1 MSKLTWMERELFLL
15 WRSGDQSRK
24 LQFWPRQEGTLTR
37 WELTE
42 MWTSI
47 MLEWKDWQDSR
58 QEIFALDT
66 WTTSMKEY
74 KSIPRHKMQL
84 CLVPENTRSSQE
96 LPCRPHLSQ
105 SNQTSLSRISF
116 NIKIIQPFPYI
127 PSKLPAPRHNDP
139 NRSCSSAKLVQ
150 CYEGKRIC

>member
-1 MSKLTWMERELFLL
+1 MYCSDGEPQICGGYEGEDVEG
-15 WRSGDQSRK
+15 SGDYYSNSDDEVPSSKCYRYN
-24 LQFWPRQEGTLTR
+24 T
-37 WELTE
+37 
-42 MWTSI
+42 
-47 MLEWKDWQDSR
+47 
-58 QEIFALDT
+58 ALDT
-66 WTTSMKEY
+66 WTTSMKED
-74 KSIPRHKMQL
+74 KSIPRHKLQL
-84 CLVPENTRSSQE
+84 CLVPQNTRSSQE
-96 LPCRPHLSQ
+96 LPCRLHLSQ